1 MSVNKRRF
9 LKKPIFVILTLSAAK
24 GKDLYSRRDS
34 SPGACAERSECELR
48 MTTFYDFF
56 RDFKRFLILCL
67 LFVGI
72 FTPFFGQPGFC
83 AQGLGQS
90 EFVYDAKGKRNPFIP
105 LVTPE
110 GRLLK
115 LDKQEPVSSGG
126 LAIEGI
132 IYDKLGR
139 SFAIVN
145 AAVVGIG
152 DTVGDYQ
159 VLKIYENKVI
169 FIKNG
174 EPFEV
179 ELTNDTPRE

>member
-1 MSVNKRRF
+1 MSVNKKFSILFF
-9 LKKPIFVILTLSAAK
+9 LFLGILTLV
-24 GKDLYSRRDS
+24 Y
-34 SPGACAERSECELR
+34 
-48 MTTFYDFF
+48 
-56 RDFKRFLILCL
+56 
-67 LFVGI
+67 
-72 FTPFFGQPGFC
+72 
-83 AQGLGQS
+83 GQS

-115 LDKQEPVSSGG
+115 LDKQEAVSAAPGG

-145 AAVVGIG
+145 ATIVGIG
-152 DTVGDYQ
+152 DSVGDYQ

-179 ELTNDTPRE
+179 ELTKKEGQ